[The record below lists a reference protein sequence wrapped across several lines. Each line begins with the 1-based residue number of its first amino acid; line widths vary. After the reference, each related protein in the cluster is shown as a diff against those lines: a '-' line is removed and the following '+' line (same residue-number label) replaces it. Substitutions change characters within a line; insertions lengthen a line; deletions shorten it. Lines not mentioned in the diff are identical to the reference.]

1 MKIET
6 KRLNIRLADI
16 QDVSSIIDF
25 YKRNHDH
32 LSPWSPKLP
41 NNFMDKEFWSDRF
54 LKYKIEYNK
63 QESLRACLFTKSGEL
78 IGRCN
83 FTNIERGS
91 FQNCR
96 LGYELDYEFE
106 GKGYMSEALD
116 ALIKVIFNEFRL
128 HRIEANVIP
137 TNIKSL
143 KILKNLGF
151 EEHGIAKNY
160 LKIDG
165 RWQDHVLT
173 SLLSKRF

>member
-6 KRLNIRLADI
+6 KRLNIRLAEISDA
-16 QDVSSIIDF
+16 SSIIHF

-32 LSPWSPKLP
+32 LSPWSPKQP
-41 NNFMDKEFWSDRF
+41 NNFMDTEFWSERIS
-54 LKYKIEYNK
+54 KYKLEYSK
-63 QESLRACLFTKSGEL
+63 QQSLKACLFTKSGEL

-83 FTNIERGS
+83 FTNVERGS

-96 LGYELDYEFE
+96 LGYKLDHEYE

-116 ALIKVIFNEFRL
+116 ALIQVIFNEFKI

-137 TNIKSL
+137 SNTKSRKL
-143 KILKNLGF
+143 LERLGF
-151 EEHGIAKNY
+151 EEHGIAKSY

-165 RWQDHVLT
+165 KWQDHVLT
-173 SLLSKRF
+173 SLLSK